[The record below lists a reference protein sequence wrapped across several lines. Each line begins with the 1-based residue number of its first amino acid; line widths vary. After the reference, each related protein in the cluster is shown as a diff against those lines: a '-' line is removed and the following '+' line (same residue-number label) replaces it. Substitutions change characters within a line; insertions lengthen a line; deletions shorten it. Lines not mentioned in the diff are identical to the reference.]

1 MTRFE
6 RNLKDAQEG
15 NEIEVLKAYD
25 QKIREQKTRQNASKN
40 GFIRTACQH
49 EIDRLM
55 DERNRIETAVV
66 G

>member
-40 GFIRTACQH
+40 GFIRTACQQ